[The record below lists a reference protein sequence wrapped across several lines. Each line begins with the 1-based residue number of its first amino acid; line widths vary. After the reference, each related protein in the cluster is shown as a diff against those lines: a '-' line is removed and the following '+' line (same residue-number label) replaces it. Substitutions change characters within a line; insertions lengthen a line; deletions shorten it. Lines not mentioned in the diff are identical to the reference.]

1 MENRSNYLIVG
12 VSVITLLVVTIA
24 VILWLSRM
32 GGGDNKP
39 YDIFFKTSVA
49 GLATGSGV
57 TFSGVPVGEVKQI
70 ALLPDSPEF
79 VRVRINVRGDVPILQ
94 GTTAT
99 IAGVGFTGVSQINL
113 DGAIKGAPPITEIGP
128 GGAPVIP
135 TKPGALGELLS
146 NAPQLLERL
155 TTLTER
161 LTQLLSDRN
170 QASIAGILENTQRIS
185 NAMAERS
192 PEIAA
197 TLAEARVAIGEAG
210 AAAKSFSALA
220 ATTNEL
226 MDQQGRPMMT
236 SLNASI
242 AQANRTLATIDAT
255 VAEAQPGIQ
264 AFSKQT
270 VPQIGQLVVE
280 LKRMSESLG
289 AVAAKL
295 DESPSSALLGG
306 RKLPDYE
313 PSK

>member
-1 MENRSNYLIVG
+1 MENRSNYLMVG
-12 VSVITLLVVTIA
+12 ATVLALLVVTIA
-24 VILWLSRM
+24 VILWLSRI
-32 GGGDNKP
+32 GGGDSKP
-39 YDIFFKTSVA
+39 YDIFFKTSVS

-70 ALLPDSPEF
+70 VLMPESPEF
-79 VRVRINVRGDVPILQ
+79 VRVRIAVKGDVPILQ

-113 DGAIKGAPPITEIGP
+113 EGAIKGAPPIAEPGP
-128 GGAPVIP
+128 AGVPVIP

-185 NAMAERS
+185 EAMAARS

-197 TLAEARVAIGEAG
+197 TLAEARIAIREAG
-210 AAAKSFSALA
+210 AAAQSFGKLA
-220 ATTNEL
+220 NTTNQLLDE
-226 MDQQGRPMMT
+226 QGRPMMT

-255 VAEAQPGIQ
+255 VADARPGIQ

-270 VPQIGQLVVE
+270 APQIGQLVVE

-295 DESPSSALLGG
+295 DENPSSALLGG

>member
-12 VSVITLLVVTIA
+12 VSVIALLIATVA
-24 VILWLSRM
+24 VILWLSRI
-32 GGGDNKP
+32 GGGDTRP
-39 YDIFFKTSVA
+39 YDIFFKTSVS

-57 TFSGVPVGEVKQI
+57 TFAGVPVGEVKQI
-70 ALLPDSPEF
+70 ELLPESPEF
-79 VRVRINVRGDVPILQ
+79 VRVRIAVKGDVPILQ

-113 DGAIKGAPPITEIGP
+113 EGAIKGAPPISQPGP
-128 GGAPVIP
+128 EGVPVIP

-146 NAPQLLERL
+146 NAPQLLDRL

-197 TLAEARVAIGEAG
+197 TLAEARTAIREAG
-210 AAAKSFSALA
+210 TAAKSFGELA
-220 ATTNEL
+220 ATTNTLLDE
-226 MDQQGRPMMT
+226 QGRPMMT
-236 SLNASI
+236 NLNASI

-295 DESPSSALLGG
+295 DENPTSALLGG

-313 PSK
+313 PAK